1 MKRNLSLFAVALVVF
16 AVAVSCAASGHVTD
30 ELSQVSTQDPATIVA
45 AVSEPEPVI
54 EEDYSWYEP
63 VDFMSTPEPVD
74 SGWTSDVWNSAA
86 VGTNGATACSNPI
99 AAQIGT
105 QILEQGG
112 NAVDAA
118 VAMIYAVGLLEPA
131 ASGIGG
137 AGQMLVYLADQDKY
151 INIEYLTQVPSNARI
166 GETDTDGSSNPPS
179 VQSIAIPG
187 VVHGT
192 LTALEMYGTMTPAQ
206 VLAPVIELARE
217 GFELPARWNSNLD
230 GRYANISAY
239 EYTLNLYTDEGF
251 FYEEG
256 DIITNDDLADTL
268 ELIANEG
275 IEGFYDS
282 DFTDMMVDYIQSL
295 GGILTHEDF
304 ANYKTVIREP
314 LVTTYRDH
322 KVITVSA
329 PTKGGVALVEA
340 LNIAENFDLAS
351 LGFDNPTTVQ
361 LKAESF
367 LLGCKDGVSFVSDPA
382 YYDMPIDTITSKEYA
397 AERAK
402 LITPNQKM
410 RTASAGKLQVSLTE
424 TGEKVKNG
432 DVFDPGGTTHLVCM
446 DKYGNV
452 VSTTNTNGQNFGS
465 ALAVPGT
472 GFVFSA
478 HLMLFDNQGFRKVD
492 ALLPGAKTS
501 STICPTIVADANG
514 KPVLALGSPGNW
526 CTCSATFEA
535 IINYVDFGFDAAQ
548 IVNAPRTYRDYMTS
562 KSIYVENYSLETYK
576 GLLDMGFDV
585 IGSDISAGYSSH
597 VGSLAAVE
605 VLEDGTFRAV
615 GDHRRYYGASA
626 Y

>member
-1 MKRNLSLFAVALVVF
+1 MKRNLSLFAVALVVL
-16 AVAVSCAASGHVTD
+16 ALAVSCAASGHATD

-45 AVSEPEPVI
+45 AVSEPEPVV

-74 SGWTSDVWNSAA
+74 SGWSSDIWNNAA

-151 INIEYLTQVPSNARI
+151 INIEYLTQVPSKAKI

-192 LTALEMYGTMTPAQ
+192 LTALELYGTMTPAQ

-217 GFELPARWNSNLD
+217 GFELPARWNTNLD

-304 ANYKTVIREP
+304 ANYRTVIREP

-329 PTKGGVALVEA
+329 PTKGGVALIEA

-382 YYDMPIDTITSKEYA
+382 YYDMPIDTIISKEYA

-501 STICPTIVADANG
+501 STICPTIVADEDG

-562 KSIYVENYSLETYK
+562 KSIYVENYSLDTYK
-576 GLLDMGFDV
+576 GLIDMGFDV

-605 VLEDGTFRAV
+605 VLEDGSFRAV

>member
-1 MKRNLSLFAVALVVF
+1 
-16 AVAVSCAASGHVTD
+16 
-30 ELSQVSTQDPATIVA
+30 
-45 AVSEPEPVI
+45 
-54 EEDYSWYEP
+54 
-63 VDFMSTPEPVD
+63 
-74 SGWTSDVWNSAA
+74 
-86 VGTNGATACSNPI
+86 
-99 AAQIGT
+99 
-105 QILEQGG
+105 
-112 NAVDAA
+112 
-118 VAMIYAVGLLEPA
+118 
-131 ASGIGG
+131 
-137 AGQMLVYLADQDKY
+137 MLVYLADQDKY

-402 LITPNQKM
+402 LLTPNQKM

-424 TGEKVKNG
+424 TGEKVKKG

-501 STICPTIVADANG
+501 STICPTIVADENG